1 MTTSDTAE
9 PTSSMTTTPNPV
21 KETPST
27 ARSTTQKHTTLRVD
41 QLVVLTQKEPLD
53 GWHQRRLEKLG
64 WLYKITRML
73 EDRDYVEAYPVGGG
87 NRRVTLVKHFLE
99 PLSDAVED

>member
-9 PTSSMTTTPNPV
+9 PTSSMTTTPSPV

-27 ARSTTQKHTTLRVD
+27 ARSTTQKHTTFRVD

-53 GWHQRRLEKLG
+53 GWHQRRLEKYG
-64 WLYKITRML
+64 WLYKITRVL
-73 EDRDYVEAYPVGGG
+73 EDQAYVEAFSVGGG
-87 NRRVTLVKHFLE
+87 GRVVVLVTHFLE
-99 PLSDAVED
+99 PLSDAVER